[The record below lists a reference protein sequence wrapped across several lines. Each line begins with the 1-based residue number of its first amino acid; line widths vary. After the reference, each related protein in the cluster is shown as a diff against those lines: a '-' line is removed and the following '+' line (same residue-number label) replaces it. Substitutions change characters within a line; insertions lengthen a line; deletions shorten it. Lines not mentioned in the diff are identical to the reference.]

1 MTRCAHCFGELTQFV
16 VFCPHCSQAHE
27 TDLSQLISQTVGG
40 RYRLYRQLGQ
50 GGLSTVFAATDLLM
64 DRVLV
69 VKVSDPSQFVRREL
83 TYAIDAEAARRYW
96 AEMLERMRREAETLV
111 DVDHPNIVKFYET
124 GLIGDDLRYV
134 VMEFL
139 RGRTLREVLNAKGRL
154 ELSEAMRVA
163 LDICAALEEIH
174 YRGIIHRDIN
184 PSNVMIAESMSAT
197 LDYESDEETRLAIR
211 HPQSAIK
218 LIDFGIA
225 KFPQPPG
232 APPFTQHSVL
242 SGTVSYA
249 SPEQCQSRAVDH
261 RSDIYS
267 LGVMLYEVLTG
278 ERPFTGRTPTEIALK
293 HIQLDPVPPRQ
304 HNPEIPVTLE
314 KAILRAL
321 AKSPDERQQ
330 SISELSE
337 ALSRSTRQIVIPL
350 QSDQA
355 VESGVISMFESDA
368 SEADGSEEIVIDRAR
383 LVRRRRRRVAF
394 AAAAI
399 IVAMIAAGAM
409 LGQNWFGSHLG
420 QLLTGNSASNVQSSG
435 SIQGGQNGLS
445 SDADYLEELASQ
457 LPYGAITPRPTPPQ
471 TDHNNSPRSASV
483 VSPIIRPAGASPKL
497 AAKTV
502 IPAFPKPAPVPAS
515 QSVKSQK
522 QTAQVPATTPPP
534 ISPSSPVNQP
544 VSQPSEVAQAKRN
557 TEEGAAMR
565 RENDSSIDQPNRNS
579 GNVVTPPS
587 ASRDRIA
594 SNRSRSEG
602 DDNHRRYPDVRSQE
616 PDNNP
621 DDDEP
626 YREEP
631 RQIGPKLIQW
641 SGSVN
646 REREIIIELPG
657 VPGTLEIPRV
667 YRNRVGM
674 VEPPSAS
681 NRWRCA
687 KLRVFGKGGVSIV
700 VRWWPSSSQYSRLA
714 GQ

>member
-1 MTRCAHCFGELTQFV
+1 MTRCAHCFGELTQFA

-27 TDLSQLISQTVGG
+27 TDLSQLINQTVGE

-50 GGLSTVFAATDLLM
+50 GGLSTVFAATDLLT
-64 DRVLV
+64 DSVLV
-69 VKVSDPSQFVRREL
+69 VKVSDPSQLVRREL
-83 TYAIDAEAARRYW
+83 TYAIDAEAARNYW
-96 AEMLERMRREAETLV
+96 GEMLERMRREAETLA
-111 DVDHPNIVKFYET
+111 DVDHPNIVKFHET

-154 ELSEAMRVA
+154 GLSEAIRVA

-174 YRGIIHRDIN
+174 NRGIIHRDIN
-184 PSNVMIAESMSAT
+184 PSNVMIAEAMSAT
-197 LDYESDEETRLAIR
+197 VDYESDEETRLAIR

-267 LGVMLYEVLTG
+267 LGAMLYEILTG

-293 HIQLDPVPPRQ
+293 HIQLDPVAPRQ
-304 HNPEIPVTLE
+304 LNLEIPAGLE

-321 AKSPDERQQ
+321 AKTPDERQQ

-337 ALSRSTRQIVIPL
+337 ALSRSTRQIVVPL
-350 QSDQA
+350 QSDRA

-368 SEADGSEEIVIDRAR
+368 SEADESEEIIIDRAR
-383 LVRRRRRRVAF
+383 LVRRRRRRVAL
-394 AAAAI
+394 AAAAL
-399 IVAMIAAGAM
+399 IVAAIAVGGM
-409 LGQNWFGSHLG
+409 LGKDWLASTAG
-420 QLLTGNSASNVQSSG
+420 QLMAGNSVSNSQSSG
-435 SIQGGQNGLS
+435 SIQGGQNSFL

-457 LPYGAITPRPTPPQ
+457 LPYGGISPKPSLPQ
-471 TDHNNSPRSASV
+471 TAQNNSTHSVAV
-483 VSPIIRPAGASPKL
+483 VSPIIKPGNTSPNVT
-497 AAKTV
+497 AKVAT
-502 IPAFPKPAPVPAS
+502 PTAPKPAPLPTP
-515 QSVKSQK
+515 QSAKSQK
-522 QTAQVPATTPPP
+522 QAAQNSAPVTPAVR
-534 ISPSSPVNQP
+534 PSSPANQP
-544 VSQPSEVAQAKRN
+544 VGQSSEVAQAKSN
-557 TEEGAAMR
+557 AGENASVR
-565 RENDSSIDQPNRNS
+565 RENDNSSGQPNSNS
-579 GNVVTPPS
+579 GNVVTPPT
-587 ASRDRIA
+587 AGRDRIA
-594 SNRSRSEG
+594 SNRSRNDE
-602 DDNHRRYPDVRSQE
+602 DDNYRRHPNSRSQE
-616 PDNNP
+616 PDDNI
-621 DDDEP
+621 DDGEP

-700 VRWWPSSSQYSRLA
+700 VRWWPSPSQYSRLA